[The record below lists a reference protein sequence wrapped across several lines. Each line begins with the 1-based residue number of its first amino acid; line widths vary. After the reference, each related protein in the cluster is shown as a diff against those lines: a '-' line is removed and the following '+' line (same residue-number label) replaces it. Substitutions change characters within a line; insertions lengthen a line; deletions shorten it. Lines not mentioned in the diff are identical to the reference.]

1 MSTPLLPLCAIG
13 KQTNRDGGVGAF
25 ANIMLP
31 FYQYGYWYPS
41 GQQYT
46 FPNSEVAQQQGLTSN
61 GTNQQNT
68 FTKGVGICLTPG

>member
-13 KQTNRDGGVGAF
+13 KATNRDGGVGAF
-25 ANIMLP
+25 PVLMLP

-46 FPNSEVAQQQGLTSN
+46 FSDSELPQQGGLTETA
-61 GTNQQNT
+61 TNMQNS
-68 FTKGVGICLTPG
+68 FIKAAGVCLTP